1 MTPIIPTTPRPTPP
15 PQSGEHRTPTGGKT
29 IWIIIALASIA
40 LLAVAMPGEIFPE
53 LSIGEI
59 VSIYNSPDPPPIAL
73 NPPNETEREQL
84 ANTLIEQGYKEEEIG
99 EIEEHYLKDN
109 VPEMIPI
116 SESVLIQNLRIIGD
130 DEVRFTVKNIADKS
144 VSAPFYT
151 IDAQIFVKH
160 PTTGEPFE
168 LELRQMA
175 WVEIGEEEMKPG
187 EEREIVIENLFD
199 KLDALG
205 YEEYYN
211 ISSVMVIYEEFIR

>member
-1 MTPIIPTTPRPTPP
+1 MTPLTPTPTPP
-15 PQSGEHRTPTGGKT
+15 SGEYKTPTLPRGKT
-29 IWIIIALASIA
+29 IWIIIALASIV
-40 LLAVAMPGEIFPE
+40 LLAVAMSGEIFPE

-99 EIEEHYLKDN
+99 EIEEHYVKDN

-130 DEVRFTVKNIADKS
+130 DEVRFTVKNVADKS

-160 PTTGEPFE
+160 PNTGEPFK
-168 LELRQMA
+168 LELRRIA
-175 WVEIGEEEMKPG
+175 WVEIGEEKMQPG

-211 ISSVMVIYEEFIR
+211 ISSVEIVYEEFMR